1 MEIVHWV
8 KAISGWIVCI
18 LPYGRTTFCWG
29 ERLYGG
35 NFPEGNFHLTMIL
48 SKNSII
54 FIVFIYFRFA
64 SDFFATCNTMHL
76 LSRIFGGFM
85 VFGFPI
91 HVKKRCSL

>member
-1 MEIVHWV
+1 M
-8 KAISGWIVCI
+8 
-18 LPYGRTTFCWG
+18 
-29 ERLYGG
+29 
-35 NFPEGNFHLTMIL
+35 TMIL

-64 SDFFATCNTMHL
+64 SDIFATCNTRHL